1 VAEGLGHAFCA
12 LTPTVTVGYLCNEAY
27 APTREHGV
35 HPLDPALDL
44 PWPSPDVVLSPKD
57 AAAPLLADAVASGLV
72 PTYDSCRNWYRGK
85 SAT

>member
-12 LTPTVTVGYLCNEAY
+12 ITPTVTVGYLCNEAY

-72 PTYDSCRNWYRGK
+72 PTYDSCRNWYHGK